1 MILPNLSM
9 TVTQSEPFAASWA
22 DGRNAVHE
30 AVVAA
35 VAGLGG
41 ARPRLVLF
49 FADATLQPDEV
60 VKQSV
65 AGAGGARLAGMSA
78 VGMVTAGGL
87 RREGCSAMAFGGE
100 DVAVGVGVAQ
110 SASLDLSGAGSDA
123 TAGAV
128 AGLELPAGRAV
139 VLLFLDP
146 RSGDEGQAI
155 GGAYRVAGGR
165 IPLAGGG
172 ANGMTPTLYADGSA
186 YEDTVVAVAVG
197 CSGSIEVATAHGCR
211 PRGIPALVTRANGRT
226 VMELDGRPAESV
238 YLELLGR
245 PGATLTDE
253 EFERLAVLRPL
264 ALPEL
269 RGNVRL
275 RHVTGRAQGGGL
287 ACATAIP
294 QNAAIWLAE
303 QTEPLIV
310 ESAAHAAEAVIRGLP
325 GPPKAALVFNCAA
338 RERALGPHA
347 EEEADV
353 LVSALG
359 RVLPVAGLYTRGEV
373 GRTRG
378 SKGDLNHAVVVVG
391 FG

>member
-1 MILPNLSM
+1 M
-9 TVTQSEPFAASWA
+9 
-22 DGRNAVHE
+22 
-30 AVVAA
+30 
-35 VAGLGG
+35 
-41 ARPRLVLF
+41 
-49 FADATLQPDEV
+49 
-60 VKQSV
+60 KQSV

-100 DVAVGVGVAQ
+100 DIAVGVGVAQ

-211 PRGIPALVTRANGRT
+211 PRGIPALVTRAKGRT

-310 ESAAHAAEAVIRGLP
+310 ESAAHAAEAVTRGLP

-347 EEEADV
+347 AEEADV